1 MLMFRDAPPN
11 RKSSLPKSYEQDRP
25 ALGHATETTAAGAP
39 KTVLIISFAYCNQF
53 FFKKKCLMQVI

>member
-39 KTVLIISFAYCNQF
+39 KIMSCASYLVFHRHYRYQYPSN
-53 FFKKKCLMQVI
+53 